1 MTTTTSTGLRRPS
14 WRDPRLGL
22 GVLLV
27 AGSVALGSWIIGEA
41 NRTVEVYAAPE
52 VLTPGEALAV
62 EDLAVVQVGLAG
74 AQDLYLLPGQLPE
87 EELVITRTVHAG
99 EIVPV
104 SAVGPAAGV
113 DVRTVAVPI
122 TTALAET
129 IAPGSQVDLWVTMPD
144 DDASAGAAAAGEP
157 ELLVEAVE
165 VAAIAEDTSLF
176 AGPGTMQAHLLVDVA
191 DLPGVLA
198 ATSADAP
205 IAVVPLPGSGAA

>member
-1 MTTTTSTGLRRPS
+1 MTTTTTTGLRRPS

-27 AGSVALGSWIIGEA
+27 AGSVALGSWIVGEA

-52 VLTPGEALAV
+52 VLTPGEPLEV
-62 EDLAVVQVGLAG
+62 EDLAVIQVGLAG

-99 EIVPV
+99 EMVPM

-122 TTALAET
+122 TAALAET

-144 DDASAGAAAAGEP
+144 DASAGAAAEGEP